1 MAVPGMKNAPGFG
14 VIQGVGNIYIADIGT
29 LWPTVDGLAESEVAG
44 ETLALPAGWT
54 KLSRATDGGWRFSYK
69 ETTSPVR
76 IDQQGTPLF
85 YVPDTAEAFVEIA
98 LADMDHSNLIKMVS
112 NASQVTTAAGIGV
125 AAQSN
130 IYLGGSTIEEFQILI
145 EGLSAVNPA
154 GSAWWELIFV
164 WRAMP
169 TTDLSKTYRRLEKQM
184 ISGRW
189 DVVADGN
196 RTEGRQIARIV
207 QQTSLG
213 SS

>member
-1 MAVPGMKNAPGFG
+1 MPVPGMKNAPGFG

-29 LWPTVDGLAESEVAG
+29 SWPTVDGTAEDEVAG
-44 ETLALPAGWT
+44 ETIALPAGWT
-54 KLSRATDGGWRFSYK
+54 LLSRATDGGWKFSYK
-69 ETTSPVR
+69 ENNSPVR
-76 IDQQGTPLF
+76 IDQQRDPLF
-85 YVPDTAEAFVEIA
+85 YVPDTAESFVEIA
-98 LADMDHSNLIKMVS
+98 LADMDHANLLKLVS
-112 NASQVTTAAGIGV
+112 NASQVTTAAAVGV

-130 IYLGGSTIEEFQILI
+130 IYLGGSTINEFQILI

-154 GSAWWELIFV
+154 GSAWWELIFI

-169 TTDLSKTYRRLEKQM
+169 TTELAKTYRKLEKQM

-189 DVVADGN
+189 DVVADGT

-207 QQTSLG
+207 HQTSLG